1 MTDLEKEY
9 FQRVSRS
16 QLIIARLTR
25 SLRTLSFLRLG
36 FFILTLASPFLFYE
50 ISLLLTIVVSVIAFS
65 LFLFL
70 VKWYQTLS
78 LKRKFEQIKVE
89 INLREQKA
97 LQHQFSDF
105 SDGSGFIDPHH
116 MNSYDLDLFG
126 KGSLFQFLNR
136 TVTPKGTEQLAH
148 VLQHP
153 MLEAPRIFKRQE
165 LINEL
170 NVEIEWRQNFSAQ
183 GKMYGED
190 KTENELFLQWSEQ
203 EFALRSLKIAP
214 VLMVLLPVI
223 AIASII
229 FWIMTGNSTLFIF
242 SLFLQAGWWMY
253 ESKQIKIIY
262 SQFGKRANILQKYAS
277 LLKYIETFQWKSD
290 EGKQMVQKL
299 KHDGLPSVETQKLS
313 EIISVFDNR
322 NNLLL
327 GFLLNLVFVWD
338 IWNSYRLVNWH
349 RRNKLNYRCWIETI
363 ALVDACNSLANYA
376 YNHPYAVFPK
386 FSEGEFSL
394 DAVQL
399 GHPLIHPGKRVC
411 NNFELGGTRQI
422 LIVTGAN
429 MAGKSTFLR
438 TIGVN
443 MVLGMSGAPVCAQSM
458 AFKPVEVFSNMRT
471 SDSLFDDES
480 YFFAELKRLK
490 AILEEVDK
498 GKELLIIL
506 DEILKGTNSVDKLH
520 GSQKLLRRLI
530 AQKTSAIIATHDLKL
545 TEIEH
550 EFPDRVRNLCFEI
563 TINNDEMHFDY
574 QLRNGVTTIMNA
586 SFLMKKMGII
596 G

>member
-1 MTDLEKEY
+1 MLDLEKEY
-9 FQRVSRS
+9 SQRVNRS

-25 SLRTLSFLRLG
+25 SLRMLSLLRLG
-36 FFILTLASPFLFYE
+36 FFVLTLASPFLFFE
-50 ISLLLTIVVSVIAFS
+50 ISLLLTILVSVIAFS

-78 LKRKFEQIKVE
+78 LRRKFEQIKVE

-105 SDGSGFIDPHH
+105 SDGSEFIDPHH

-136 TVTPKGTEQLAH
+136 TVTPKGAQKLAH

-153 MLEAPRIFKRQE
+153 MLDIKQILERQE

-170 NVEIEWRQNFSAQ
+170 KEEIVWRQNFSAE

-190 KTENELFLQWSEQ
+190 KTENELFVQWSEQ
-203 EFALRSLKIAP
+203 EFTLRSLKIAP
-214 VLMVLLPVI
+214 VLLVVLPIVG
-223 AIASII
+223 IASII
-229 FWIMTGNSTLFIF
+229 FWIVTGNSALFIF
-242 SLFLQAGWWMY
+242 SLFLQAAWWIY
-253 ESKQIKIIY
+253 ESKQIIIIY

-277 LLKYIETFQWKSD
+277 LLKYIETFQWNSA
-290 EGKQMVQKL
+290 EGKQIIQKL
-299 KHDGLPSVETQKLS
+299 KHDGLPSVEAKKLS
-313 EIISVFDNR
+313 KIISAFDNR
-322 NNLLL
+322 NNLLM
-327 GFLLNLVFVWD
+327 GVFLNLILVWD

-349 RRNKLNYRCWIETI
+349 RRNKMNYRCWIETI
-363 ALVDACNSLANYA
+363 AMIDACNSLANYA
-376 YNHPYAVFPK
+376 YNHPEAVYPK
-386 FSEGEFSL
+386 FSDGEFHL
-394 DAVQL
+394 KAEQL
-399 GHPLIHPGKRVC
+399 GHPLIHPRKRVC
-411 NNFELGGTRQI
+411 NNFELNGTHQTI
-422 LIVTGAN
+422 IITGAN
-429 MAGKSTFLR
+429 MSGKSTFLR

-443 MVLGMSGAPVCAQSM
+443 MVMGMSGAPVCAQRM
-458 AFKPVEVFSNMRT
+458 VFKPVEVFSNMRT

-506 DEILKGTNSVDKLH
+506 DEILKGTNSVDKLY

-530 AQKTSAIIATHDLKL
+530 DQKTSAIIATHDLKL

-550 EFPDRVRNLCFEI
+550 EFPDKVSNLCFEI
-563 TINNDEMHFDY
+563 TIDNDEMQFDY
-574 QLRNGVTTIMNA
+574 QLRRGVTTIMNA

-596 G
+596 R